1 MTTRCPIL
9 FSPVSFLGLQLK
21 NRVVVGPMTRTN
33 AADDGLATAVMAD
46 YYAQYAS
53 GGFAMVIA
61 EAAYVDEEYS
71 QGWWNQ
77 PGIANAAQRDAWRQV
92 TQAVHAAGASII
104 LQLYH
109 CGSLNQGNRFTKESL
124 GPSAVRPPGKMA
136 EHHGGSGLFPV
147 PRAMDKQDM
156 RRVAHSF
163 VAAARHAIAAGFD
176 GVEVHA
182 ANGYLL
188 DQFLTT
194 DTNLR
199 SDDYG
204 GPVANRVRFPREVL
218 QLVRSAVPADKLVG
232 IRLSPTKSTN
242 IEYTWPGG
250 VEEAREIFSTLGE
263 VGNVYL
269 HVSANLGIAEPVFGV
284 AENLPSM
291 ARRFSGM
298 PVIACGML
306 EDPDRAEHL
315 LASAQADLVALSRA
329 ALADPDWPIRIQRGE
344 IPLAFDYGAVEPN
357 SKIETALAWRERK
370 RAHLAL
376 PSAP

>member
-1 MTTRCPIL
+1 MTTHCPIL
-9 FSPVSFLGLQLK
+9 FSPVSFLGLHLK
-21 NRVVVGPMTRTN
+21 NRVVVGPMTRTS
-33 AADDGLATAVMAD
+33 ATDDGRATPIMAD
-46 YYAQYAS
+46 YYAQYAN
-53 GGFAMVIA
+53 GGFSLVIA
-61 EAAYVDEEYS
+61 EATYVDEEAS

-77 PGIANAAQRDAWRQV
+77 PGIANAAQSDAWRAV
-92 TQAVHAAGASII
+92 TQAVRAAGASII

-109 CGSLNQGNRFTKESL
+109 SGSVSQGNRFTKQNIA
-124 GPSAVRPPGKMA
+124 PSAVRPPGAMA
-136 EHHGGSGLFPV
+136 EHHGGSGPFSV
-147 PRAMDKQDM
+147 PRAMEKEDM
-156 RRVAHSF
+156 HKVAQSF
-163 VAAARHAIAAGFD
+163 ALAARHAIDAGFD
-176 GVEVHA
+176 GVEVHG

-199 SDDYG
+199 TDEYG
-204 GPVANRVRFPREVL
+204 GSVANRVRFPLEVL
-218 QLVRSAVPADKLVG
+218 QAVRAAVPADKVVG

-250 VEEAREIFSTLGE
+250 VEESREICSTLGA

-306 EDPDRAEHL
+306 ENPARAEQL
-315 LASAQADLVALSRA
+315 LASFHADLVALSRA
-329 ALADPDWPIRIQRGE
+329 ALADPDWPKRIQRGE
-344 IPLAFDYGAVEPN
+344 TPLPFDYDALAPN
-357 SKIETALAWRERK
+357 SKIETAFAWRERK
-370 RAHLAL
+370 RAQMQAGK
-376 PSAP
+376 